1 MTHLMFEIHL
11 LLGCEAVCWI
21 TSYSEQG
28 NSRLWGFTNT
38 PFFFLN
44 RNLSGIP
51 RSRNNTGTDNLG
63 AELIAFLNKS
73 G

>member
-38 PFFFLN
+38 PFFFLIEISVESQEVGITPEQIIWV
-44 RNLSGIP
+44 LS
-51 RSRNNTGTDNLG
+51 
-63 AELIAFLNKS
+63 
-73 G
+73 